1 MAALGLGD
9 IEAFP
14 FVEPPD
20 ARSIKDGIALLEE
33 LAALDEPR
41 DGHVR
46 LTQLGRRLA
55 RLPVDPRLGRMILD
69 AEKHG
74 CVGEVLVIAAALSI
88 QDPRE
93 RPSDQ
98 QQKAAEL
105 HGRFADRDS
114 DFIPYRSEEHTSELQ
129 SQMRNS

>member
-1 MAALGLGD
+1 MEARGLGD

-33 LAALDEPR
+33 LAALDESR

-55 RLPVDPRLGRMILD
+55 RLPVDPRLGRMILE

-74 CVGEVLVIAAALSI
+74 CVGEVLVI
-88 QDPRE
+88 
-93 RPSDQ
+93 
-98 QQKAAEL
+98 
-105 HGRFADRDS
+105 
-114 DFIPYRSEEHTSELQ
+114 RSEEHTSELQ
-129 SQMRNS
+129 SLMRISYAVL

>member
-55 RLPVDPRLGRMILD
+55 RLPVDPRLGRMILE

-74 CVGEVLVIAAALSI
+74 RVGEVIEIAAALSNK
-88 QDPRE
+88 DPRE
-93 RPSDQ
+93 RTSDQ
-98 QQKAAEL
+98 QQKDPQL
-105 HGRFADRDS
+105 HERERRTRRERVGKTGYITWVDR
-114 DFIPYRSEEHTSELQ
+114 
-129 SQMRNS
+129 